1 MFNKIDKEY
10 LCQTIKG
17 LMAIDSPS
25 GYCAKAIEYIGE
37 RAKELGHEFKITN
50 KGCGVILV
58 KGKES
63 GKKVGLAAHTDTL
76 GLMVRSIGGDGTL
89 NFTKIGGPQL
99 PTIDGEYC
107 RIYTRDGKVYTGTVL
122 SKSPSSH
129 VYPDAATRARSEEN
143 MYIRIDEQVRS
154 AEDVKKL
161 GIAVGDIIA
170 YDPKTEI
177 TASGFVKSR
186 FLDDKAS
193 VACILAALKAMKDGG
208 LKPRYDTEVYLTVY
222 EEVGHGGAPM
232 GEGLS
237 EMLAV
242 DMGCIGLDLSCT
254 EYDVSIC
261 PKDGGGPYDYE
272 MVSRLKDYAEANKL
286 DYVLDIY
293 PFYGSDVG
301 AMYRAGHDVR
311 GALIGPGIHAS
322 HGMERTHINAL
333 MQTIKLIMLYLEAK

>member
-1 MFNKIDKEY
+1 MFDNIDKDY
-10 LCQTIKG
+10 ITSTIKS

-25 GYCAKAIEYIGE
+25 GFCKKAISFIGQEAKA
-37 RAKELGHEFKITN
+37 LGYEFYETN
-50 KGCGVILV
+50 KGCGVITV
-58 KGKES
+58 KGRES

-99 PTIDGEYC
+99 PTLDGEYC
-107 RIYTRDGKVYTGTVL
+107 RVYTRDGRVYTGTVL

-129 VYPDAATRARSEEN
+129 VYPDAGRERNESG
-143 MYIRIDEQVRS
+143 MYIRLDEQVKN
-154 AEDVKKL
+154 ADDVKKL
-161 GIAVGDIIA
+161 GISVGDIVA
-170 YDPKTEI
+170 YEPKTVI
-177 TASGFVKSR
+177 TPSGFVKSR

-193 VACILAALKAMKDGG
+193 VACIMTALKEMKANGFA
-208 LKPRYDTEVYLTVY
+208 PRYDTQIFITVY

-242 DMGCIGLDLSCT
+242 DMGCIGLDLSCS

-261 PKDGGGPYDYE
+261 AKDGGGPYDYE
-272 MVSRLKDYAEANKL
+272 MVSRLKDYAEKAKL

-301 AMYRAGHDVR
+301 AMLRAGHDVK

-322 HGMERTHINAL
+322 HGMERTHINSL
-333 MQTIKLIMLYLEAK
+333 VQTVKLILLYLEAK

>member
-1 MFNKIDKEY
+1 MFDNINKDYITS
-10 LCQTIKG
+10 TIKS

-25 GYCAKAIEYIGE
+25 GFCKKAISFIGQEAKA
-37 RAKELGHEFKITN
+37 LGYEFYETN
-50 KGCGVILV
+50 KGCGVITV
-58 KGKES
+58 KGRES

-76 GLMVRSIGGDGTL
+76 GLMVRSIGSDGTL

-99 PTIDGEYC
+99 PTLDGEYC
-107 RIYTRDGKVYTGTVL
+107 RVYTRDGRVYTGTVL

-129 VYPDAATRARSEEN
+129 VYSDAGRERNESG
-143 MYIRIDEQVRS
+143 MYIRLDEQVKN
-154 AEDVKKL
+154 ADDVKKL
-161 GIAVGDIIA
+161 GISVGDIVA
-170 YDPKTEI
+170 YEPKTVI
-177 TASGFVKSR
+177 TPSGFVKSR

-193 VACILAALKAMKDGG
+193 VACIMTALKEMKENGFA
-208 LKPRYDTEVYLTVY
+208 PRYDTQIFITVY

-242 DMGCIGLDLSCT
+242 DMGCIGLDLSCS

-261 PKDGGGPYDYE
+261 AKDGGGPYDYE
-272 MVSRLKDYAEANKL
+272 MVSRLKNYAENAKL

-301 AMYRAGHDVR
+301 AMLRAGHDVK

-322 HGMERTHINAL
+322 HGMERTHINSL
-333 MQTIKLIMLYLEAK
+333 VQTVKLILLYLEAK